1 VRQRVVWLMV
11 LGAAV
16 AVAVVYHVRT
26 RARVGP
32 LGHAWEPLPAPE
44 RPPSP
49 GVAPAIS
56 EPAAGE
62 EAPTGAPVTV
72 VATMEATPAAPV
84 TTPYEGN
91 GSVVA
96 PVAATAAPVGQF
108 TRAELPQKRR
118 PSGATLA
125 GLAAVVGL
133 GAIALGAW
141 GVATTVSEGDST
153 GAIQTVTAVEGVQQ
167 VISLAAKPTSA
178 RIPFQG
184 AGRQI
189 ILVVGARGYGV
200 LVFPSGFERAPTG
213 KTYQAWVI
221 KPNVEAPASAAI
233 FSGKELVV
241 PLTTPV
247 PPGAVVAIT
256 VEKAGGVPAPTQT
269 PKILAKRAAA

>member
-1 VRQRVVWLMV
+1 MRQRVVWLMV

-26 RARVGP
+26 RARVVAPGRE
-32 LGHAWEPLPAPE
+32 WEPLRTPE
-44 RPPSP
+44 GPFSP
-49 GVAPAIS
+49 GVAPDTG

-62 EAPTGAPVTV
+62 EAPTGAPATV

-91 GSVVA
+91 GLVVPA
-96 PVAATAAPVGQF
+96 AATAAPAGQF
-108 TRAELPQKRR
+108 TRAELPPKRR

-141 GVATTVSEGDST
+141 GVATSVSEDDST

-200 LVFPSGFERAPTG
+200 LVFPSGFDRAPTG
-213 KTYQAWVI
+213 ETYQAWVI